1 MNYKRSVLMQERLRQ
16 NREAILQAA
25 KQLIS
30 QGGIKDAQIQA
41 MADLAGVSNGLVYR
55 YFDNKNHIIIEVL
68 SEAIMRETD
77 ILKQIAGQEGPA
89 QDKLHKAV
97 RVFVKRA
104 LSNPKLAYSLML
116 EPADAAV
123 EEARFKSKQI
133 VKEAIEHIL
142 KEGQAQAVFEFE
154 DVSVTAQ
161 CIVGAMTFAVI
172 EPLSLNPQAMNKE
185 VFSTQVADFCLK
197 AVNQGK

>member
-1 MNYKRSVLMQERLRQ
+1 MNYKRSALMQERLRQ

-77 ILKQIAGQEGPA
+77 ILNQIAGQEGPA

-104 LSNPKLAYSLML
+104 LNNPKLTYSLML
-116 EPADAAV
+116 EPADATV

-142 KEGQAQAVFEFE
+142 REGQAQAVFEFE
-154 DVSVTAQ
+154 DVGVTAQ

>member
-1 MNYKRSVLMQERLRQ
+1 MNYKRSALMQERLRQ

-77 ILKQIAGQEGPA
+77 ILKQIAGQKGPV

-104 LSNPKLAYSLML
+104 LNNPKLTYSLML

-133 VKEAIEHIL
+133 IKEAIEHIL
-142 KEGQAQAVFEFE
+142 KEGQAQAVFKFE
-154 DVSVTAQ
+154 DVGVTAQ

>member
-68 SEAIMRETD
+68 SEAIMREID

-104 LSNPKLAYSLML
+104 LNSPKLAYSLML

-142 KEGQAQAVFEFE
+142 KEGQAQAVFKFE

>member
-1 MNYKRSVLMQERLRQ
+1 MNYKRSALMQERLRQ

-77 ILKQIAGQEGPA
+77 ILNQIAGQEGPA

-104 LSNPKLAYSLML
+104 LNNPKLTYSLML

-142 KEGQAQAVFEFE
+142 KEGQAQAVFKFE

>member
-1 MNYKRSVLMQERLRQ
+1 MNYKRSALMQERLRQ